1 MSKFQRHFCRT
12 CYGIQFT
19 PDLGHHLSPSQQ
31 GHLSGYEAW
40 GKSYGKQIKINESD
54 WIKKKKKTPKISW
67 EAWVKYVHLSIYLP
81 TYLSTMSLGSVFSIS
96 WYELFLSF
104 PFRLPEFPLRRLDP
118 YRVQARENHSSC
130 CVPQGCL
137 CF

>member
-1 MSKFQRHFCRT
+1 MSQTGR
-12 CYGIQFT
+12 
-19 PDLGHHLSPSQQ
+19 
-31 GHLSGYEAW
+31 
-40 GKSYGKQIKINESD
+40 
-54 WIKKKKKTPKISW
+54 KKKTTTPKISW
-67 EAWVKYVHLSIYLP
+67 EAWVKYVHLSICLP
-81 TYLSTMSLGSVFSIS
+81 TYLSIMSLGSVFSIS

-118 YRVQARENHSSC
+118 YRVQARENHSNC